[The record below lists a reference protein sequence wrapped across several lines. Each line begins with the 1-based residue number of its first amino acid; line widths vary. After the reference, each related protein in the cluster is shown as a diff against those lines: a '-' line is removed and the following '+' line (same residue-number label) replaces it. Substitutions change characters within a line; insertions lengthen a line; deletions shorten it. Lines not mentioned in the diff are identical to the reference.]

1 MKLKSI
7 ITMFLCISALLFV
20 VNIKNVNAQELVQ
33 PSIGATATINAGT
46 DRIIDVIDKA
56 SEAKEKNLPELNI
69 KNEPNSESNVNADNN
84 MINQSDQST
93 AAIDEDV
100 EIFYPPSEARHI
112 DFNSYLNKK
121 SNSQQHNNDNSNLNT
136 NDITLNDENEIN
148 RASSKSM
155 TPKKSRTPKP
165 PVKVFTSVSSGIL
178 KSDTSNNGE
187 IKNKISGVDIGFV
200 RELNT
205 SSGKLLIGGL
215 IDYGHNDY
223 DNEFRNIKGS
233 GKSEVLTFG
242 AFVRQNRDD
251 NVYYEGSIRIGRAK
265 TNFHSNDFVL
275 NNEKLNV
282 NYEESTPV
290 YAGHAKLGKKIYFN
304 NSKRYADIYGLY
316 AFSHQDPVNMELSTN
331 ENYRFGSIYSNRLRI
346 GCRMTNKVVN
356 GKIYYGLAYQYETNG
371 KIKAKYNGEEV
382 QFASCKGSSGILEL
396 GYIITPRKTSNIN
409 IDLSTTGFVGKQRGF
424 MVQANLI
431 TFI

>member
-136 NDITLNDENEIN
+136 NDITLNANDDNDHT
-148 RASSKSM
+148 SS
-155 TPKKSRTPKP
+155 KSRTPKP
-165 PVKVFTSVSSGIL
+165 PVKVFTSVSTGII

-205 SSGKLLIGGL
+205 SSGK
-215 IDYGHNDY
+215 
-223 DNEFRNIKGS
+223 
-233 GKSEVLTFG
+233 
-242 AFVRQNRDD
+242 
-251 NVYYEGSIRIGRAK
+251 
-265 TNFHSNDFVL
+265 
-275 NNEKLNV
+275 
-282 NYEESTPV
+282 
-290 YAGHAKLGKKIYFN
+290 
-304 NSKRYADIYGLY
+304 
-316 AFSHQDPVNMELSTN
+316 
-331 ENYRFGSIYSNRLRI
+331 
-346 GCRMTNKVVN
+346 
-356 GKIYYGLAYQYETNG
+356 
-371 KIKAKYNGEEV
+371 
-382 QFASCKGSSGILEL
+382 
-396 GYIITPRKTSNIN
+396 
-409 IDLSTTGFVGKQRGF
+409 
-424 MVQANLI
+424 
-431 TFI
+431 